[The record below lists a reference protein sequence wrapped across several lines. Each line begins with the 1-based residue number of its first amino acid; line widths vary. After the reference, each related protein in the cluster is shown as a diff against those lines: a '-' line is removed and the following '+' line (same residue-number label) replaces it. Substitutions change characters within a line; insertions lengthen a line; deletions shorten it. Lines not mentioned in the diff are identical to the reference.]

1 MLKYVKS
8 VLSSDLVERALWTA
22 LQAGLAAWAVTG
34 FQFNQVA
41 LVAAV
46 GAALSALKTFVK
58 NTL

>member
-1 MLKYVKS
+1 MNYIKQI
-8 VLSSDLVERALWTA
+8 LSNDLIERALWTA
-22 LQAGLAAWAVTG
+22 VQAGLAAWAVTG

-41 LVAAV
+41 LVAAA

>member
-1 MLKYVKS
+1 MLKYIKS

-22 LQAGLAAWAVTG
+22 AQAGLAAWAVTG
-34 FQFNQVA
+34 FQLNQVA
-41 LVAAV
+41 LIAAA

>member
-1 MLKYVKS
+1 MLKYIKS

-34 FQFNQVA
+34 FQLNQVA
-41 LVAAV
+41 LIAAA